1 MRQLLMV
8 VVVLSSWSACATDAD
23 ETDPL
28 TSERQQAISQI
39 IGDKFDNLASGNIDG
54 QAGWVGNCVI
64 TDGRSANKYLRCVG
78 NRNATKG
85 VGYHG
90 AGSYTSLVDLGPNI
104 NVIDA
109 THGKL
114 AYDGPEG
121 RVFQIIVG
129 CNNIRVAFQMGG
141 PSVTLMTFPCQS
153 ETGPPA
159 SRVVCNWATGG
170 TVLSC
175 GASRLPEDPTVF
187 IPLGLP
193 SALRPFDRVAISTFD
208 LPGASLFDKV
218 YIWQN

>member
-1 MRQLLMV
+1 MRQLLIV
-8 VVVLSSWSACATDAD
+8 VLLSSWSACTMDAD
-23 ETDPL
+23 ETDPS
-28 TSERQQAISQI
+28 TSERHQAINQI
-39 IGDKFDNLASGNIDG
+39 MGEKFDHLASGNVDG
-54 QAGWVGNCVI
+54 QDGWVGNCVV
-64 TDGRSANKYLRCVG
+64 TDARPPNKYLRCAG

-85 VGYHG
+85 VGFHS
-90 AGSYTSLVDLGPNI
+90 AGSYTSLVDVGPNV
-104 NVIDA
+104 NVLDA
-109 THGKL
+109 THGKI

-121 RVFQIIVG
+121 RAFQIIVG

-141 PSVTLMTFPCQS
+141 PSMTLLTFPCQS
-153 ETGPPA
+153 MTGPPA
-159 SRVVCNWATGG
+159 SRVVCNWVTGG

-193 SALRPFDRVAISTFD
+193 SPMRSFDRVAISTFD

>member
-8 VVVLSSWSACATDAD
+8 VVMLSWSACAMDAD

-39 IGDKFDNLASGNIDG
+39 IGEKLDNLASGNVDG
-54 QAGWVGNCVI
+54 QNGWVGNCVI
-64 TDGRSANKYLRCVG
+64 TDGAPPNKYLRCPG

-85 VGYHG
+85 VGFHG

-109 THGKL
+109 THGKI
-114 AYDGPEG
+114 AYDGPDG

-141 PSVTLMTFPCQS
+141 AGATLLSFPCQS
-153 ETGPPA
+153 ATGPPA
-159 SRVVCNWATGG
+159 FRVVCNWVTGG

-175 GASRLPEDPTVF
+175 GASRLPDDPTVF
-187 IPLGLP
+187 IPIGLP
-193 SALRPFDRVAISTFD
+193 SPLRAFDRVAISTFD